1 MINKFFGIIILL
13 LFIFQM
19 KSAQKK
25 YKSKFRVSFSVWGG
39 GIGVDL
45 PHSPENWLVPF
56 MSPSLIWPKN
66 EDFIISIQFLGILPK
81 LSLPTSQP
89 YLGNLKFD
97 RKNYDLYQPR
107 TIILTNV
114 RHI

>member
-1 MINKFFGIIILL
+1 MINEFFGIIILF

-25 YKSKFRVSFSVWGG
+25 QKSKFRVSFSVGGG

-45 PHSPENWLVPF
+45 PHSPENWLVPL

-66 EDFIISIQFLGILPK
+66 DDFIIFMQFLGILPK

-89 YLGNLKFD
+89 YLGNPETWREKLWSVSTTD
-97 RKNYDLYQPR
+97 N
-107 TIILTNV
+107 NSN
-114 RHI
+114 

>member
-1 MINKFFGIIILL
+1 
-13 LFIFQM
+13 M

-56 MSPSLIWPKN
+56 MSPSLI
-66 EDFIISIQFLGILPK
+66 
-81 LSLPTSQP
+81 
-89 YLGNLKFD
+89 
-97 RKNYDLYQPR
+97 
-107 TIILTNV
+107 
-114 RHI
+114 